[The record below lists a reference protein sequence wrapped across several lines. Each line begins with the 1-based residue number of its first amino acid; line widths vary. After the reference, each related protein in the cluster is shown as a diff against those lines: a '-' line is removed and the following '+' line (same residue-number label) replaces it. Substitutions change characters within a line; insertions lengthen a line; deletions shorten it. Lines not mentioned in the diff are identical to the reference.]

1 MRRLAASG
9 GPSLGSIRMTVV
21 IPARRKAGAFSR
33 LLAIVALSGLAAA
46 CGSSRAVSD
55 GPVPSGAGGS
65 YKVGKPYEVAGV
77 WYYPQEDPLYDETG
91 IASWYGK
98 EFAGRKTANGEIFNP
113 REISAAHKTL
123 PMPTNV
129 RVTNLENGKSIVAR
143 VNDRGPFKPGRI
155 IDMSE
160 LGAELLG
167 FKSQGVAR
175 VRVEFLGI
183 ADLPDGRPGRRIAG
197 KGDHAEIGGTVAR
210 AAPSGSVESG
220 ALPPPP
226 GAREAAPVGPVAR
239 PPAPVPVPVASPID
253 EPDGTVTEVQ
263 VAAASGIYVQ
273 AGAFLA
279 RENAERLLTRLRPIA
294 RFAIST
300 KRVDGKLYYRVRV
313 GPIRSVD
320 EADAILSK
328 VLMDGQKGAA
338 IVVE

>member
-1 MRRLAASG
+1 
-9 GPSLGSIRMTVV
+9 MTRV
-21 IPARRKAGAFSR
+21 IPARPRPGA
-33 LLAIVALSGLAAA
+33 LLRFAALVALSGLAAA
-46 CGSSRAVSD
+46 CGSTKTLSD
-55 GPVPSGAGGS
+55 GPVPSGEGGR
-65 YKVGKPYEVAGV
+65 YKVGNPYEVAGV

-113 REISAAHKTL
+113 KQISAAHKTL
-123 PMPTNV
+123 PMPSNV
-129 RVTNLENGKSIVAR
+129 RVTNLENGKSIVTR

-160 LGAELLG
+160 KGAELLG

-175 VRVEFLGI
+175 VRVEFLGV

-197 KGDHAEIGGTVAR
+197 KGDHAGIGGTVAK
-210 AAPSGSVESG
+210 AAPSGAVDGG

-226 GAREAAPVGPVAR
+226 GSVEAR
-239 PPAPVPVPVASPID
+239 PAARPAAEPVPVPVPISSPVD
-253 EPDGTVTEVQ
+253 EPDGTVTEVE
-263 VAAASGIYVQ
+263 VASASGIYVQ

-279 RENAERLLTRLRPIA
+279 KENANRLMARLKAIA
-294 RFAIST
+294 PFKISP
-300 KRVDGKLYYRVRV
+300 KRQDGKLYYRVRV
-313 GPIRSVD
+313 GPIASVD
-320 EADAILSK
+320 QADAILEQ

>member
-1 MRRLAASG
+1 MTELIPERRSR
-9 GPSLGSIRMTVV
+9 PVSLHI
-21 IPARRKAGAFSR
+21 
-33 LLAIVALSGLAAA
+33 LAICALSAVAAA
-46 CGSSRAVSD
+46 CGTSRTMSD
-55 GPVPSGAGGS
+55 GPVPSGEGGR
-65 YKVGKPYEVAGV
+65 YKVGNPYEVAGV

-113 REISAAHKTL
+113 KEISAAHKTL

-160 LGAELLG
+160 KGAELLG

-197 KGDHAEIGGTVAR
+197 KGDHAVIGDTVAR
-210 AAPSGSVESG
+210 AAPAAAVDGG
-220 ALPPPP
+220 ALPPPD
-226 GAREAAPVGPVAR
+226 GVSAAAPGSR
-239 PPAPVPVPVASPID
+239 REDIVPVPQPIASPVD
-253 EPDGTVTEVQ
+253 EPDGTVRDVP
-263 VAAASGIYVQ
+263 VASEGGIYVQ

-279 RENAERLLTRLRPIA
+279 RENADRLLRRLKSIA
-294 RFAIST
+294 EFRIST
-300 KRVDGKLYYRVRV
+300 KRQDGKLYYRVRV
-313 GPIRSVD
+313 GPIASVD
-320 EADAILSK
+320 EADAILEK

>member
-1 MRRLAASG
+1 
-9 GPSLGSIRMTVV
+9 MTLV
-21 IPARRKAGAFSR
+21 IPARGAFRASIR
-33 LLAIVALSGLAAA
+33 LCAMLAVAALVAA
-46 CGSSRAVSD
+46 CGTTRPASD
-55 GPVPSGAGGS
+55 GPVPSGEGGR
-65 YKVGKPYEVAGV
+65 YKVGSPYEVAGI

-113 REISAAHKTL
+113 SEVSAAHKTL

-129 RVTNLENGKSIVAR
+129 RVTNLENGRSVVVR

-160 LGAELLG
+160 KGAELLG
-167 FKSQGVAR
+167 FKSAGVAK

-183 ADLPDGRPGRRIAG
+183 ADLPDGRPGKRVAG
-197 KGDHAEIGGTVAR
+197 KGDHAEIGETVAR
-210 AAPSGSVESG
+210 AAPSGAVEGG

-226 GAREAAPVGPVAR
+226 GSVEAEPARPISGPVA
-239 PPAPVPVPVASPID
+239 VPVPVASPVD

-263 VAAASGIYVQ
+263 VASRGGMYVQ

-279 RENAERLLTRLRPIA
+279 KENATRLLARLKPIA
-294 RFAIST
+294 AFQISP
-300 KRVDGKLYYRVRV
+300 KRQDGKLYYRVRV
-313 GPIRSVD
+313 GPISSVD
-320 EADAILSK
+320 EADAILEK

>member
-1 MRRLAASG
+1 MTALILPRPRGGVLARFAALAA
-9 GPSLGSIRMTVV
+9 
-21 IPARRKAGAFSR
+21 
-33 LLAIVALSGLAAA
+33 LSAVLAA
-46 CGSSRAVSD
+46 CGSTRTASD
-55 GPVPSGAGGS
+55 GPVPSGEGGR
-65 YKVGKPYEVAGV
+65 YKVGQPYEVAGV

-113 REISAAHKTL
+113 REVSAAHKTL

-129 RVTNLENGKSIVAR
+129 RVTNLENGRSIVAR

-160 LGAELLG
+160 QAAELLG
-167 FKSQGVAR
+167 FKAQGVAR

-197 KGDHAEIGGTVAR
+197 RGDHAEIGETVAR
-210 AAPSGSVESG
+210 AAPSGAVEGG

-226 GAREAAPVGPVAR
+226 GSSAAAPARPVASQ
-239 PPAPVPVPVASPID
+239 PVPVPVPVASPID
-253 EPDGTVTEVQ
+253 EPDGTVTEVE
-263 VAAASGIYVQ
+263 VAAVSGIYVQ

-279 RENAERLLTRLRPIA
+279 RENAERLLRRLTPIA
-294 RFAIST
+294 NFRIST
-300 KRVDGKLYYRVRV
+300 KRIDGKLYYRVRV
-313 GPIRSVD
+313 GPIASVAQ
-320 EADAILSK
+320 ADSILEK

>member
-1 MRRLAASG
+1 
-9 GPSLGSIRMTVV
+9 MTLV
-21 IPARRKAGAFSR
+21 IPARPRSR
-33 LLAIVALSGLAAA
+33 SLLRLAAVAALSALVAA
-46 CGSSRAVSD
+46 CGSTRTQSE
-55 GPVPSGAGGS
+55 GPVPSGEGGR
-65 YKVGKPYEVAGV
+65 YKVGNPYEVAGV

-113 REISAAHKTL
+113 KEISAAHKTL

-129 RVTNLENGKSIVAR
+129 RVTNLENGKSLVAR

-160 LGAELLG
+160 KGAELLG

-197 KGDHAEIGGTVAR
+197 KGDHADIGGTVAR
-210 AAPSGSVESG
+210 AAPSGAVEGG

-226 GAREAAPVGPVAR
+226 GSSEAEPAARPGSGPV
-239 PPAPVPVPVASPID
+239 PVPVPVASPVD
-253 EPDGTVTEVQ
+253 EPDGTVTDVD
-263 VAAASGIYVQ
+263 VASASGIYVQ

-279 RENAERLLTRLRPIA
+279 RENANRLLTRLKSIA
-294 RFAIST
+294 SFKISP
-300 KRVDGKLYYRVRV
+300 KRQDGKLYYRVRV
-313 GPIRSVD
+313 GPIASVD
-320 EADAILSK
+320 EADAILEK
-328 VLMDGQKGAA
+328 VLMDGQRGAA